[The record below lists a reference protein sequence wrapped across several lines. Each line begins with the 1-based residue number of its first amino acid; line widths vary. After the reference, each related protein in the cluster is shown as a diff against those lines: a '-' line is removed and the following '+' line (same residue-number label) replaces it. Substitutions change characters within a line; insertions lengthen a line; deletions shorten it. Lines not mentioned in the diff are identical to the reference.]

1 MNVGPNYEHRP
12 SPARYDC
19 PNCDDRGCDICKPPA
34 KPAVADLVP
43 SQADLV
49 EILTRCFH
57 HEASVNDTAEAIRK
71 LFASV
76 PAQPAQVVEVASPPG
91 QPPFKELP
99 ELFVELAGE
108 CEMLAELCTLE
119 EHHPDKGRVPEFWAP
134 RSRYLEFFKSAV
146 QLGER
151 RAMAV
156 FPQLGRGVHDGF
168 QRAQFTD
175 AYRRL
180 NPGTAEWR
188 IGLAWRSEAA
198 EAQRHAILLA
208 AMHSPRV
215 DVMGN
220 QVTMTGHQL
229 KQALELTWPEGQS
242 DPDQGFTVVTIGRM
256 SAGPS
261 SNEDGEPV
269 VMPAGLYLSFDDTPD
284 QGLQQLL
291 EVHDPRATS
300 DAN

>member
-12 SPARYDC
+12 SPASYDC
-19 PNCDDRGCDICKPPA
+19 PNCDDRGCDLCKPPA
-34 KPAVADLVP
+34 KSAVADLVP

-57 HEASVNDTAEAIRK
+57 RDASVNDTADAVRK

-76 PAQPAQVVEVASPPG
+76 PAQPAQAVEVASPPG

-119 EHHPDKGRVPEFWAP
+119 EYHPDKGRVPELWAP
-134 RSRYLEFFKSAV
+134 RGRYLEFFKSAV

-168 QRAQFTD
+168 QRAQFTE

-180 NPGTAEWR
+180 NPGTADWR

-208 AMHSPRV
+208 AMYTPRA

-229 KQALELTWPEGQS
+229 KQAFALAWPDGDA
-242 DPDQGFTVVTIGRM
+242 DPDQGFTVVTIANLPAAPG
-256 SAGPS
+256 AY
-261 SNEDGEPV
+261 EDGTAV
-269 VMPAGLYLSFDDTPD
+269 DMPAGLYLSYDDLPEE
-284 QGLQQLL
+284 GMQLL
-291 EVHDPRATS
+291 LEEPDPRAPGATS
-300 DAN
+300 